1 LLRFCT
7 KVDHS
12 VGGAFS
18 KVLSHFKKKYDPKC
32 ITTFADIRWSGYDPA
47 KTVYAKNGFKFES
60 FSRPN
65 YWYFKKGDYMNRYHR
80 FRFRKDVL
88 VKQAIDNGL
97 AKNEEEAKLFT
108 EWELAQL
115 MGMDRIWD
123 CGNMKF
129 SWTT

>member
-1 LLRFCT
+1 
-7 KVDHS
+7 
-12 VGGAFS
+12 
-18 KVLSHFKKKYDPKC
+18 
-32 ITTFADIRWSGYDPA
+32 
-47 KTVYAKNGFKFES
+47 
-60 FSRPN
+60 
-65 YWYFKKGDYMNRYHR
+65 MNRYHR